1 MIQTMKPS
9 RSLHKA
15 GDPNKDR
22 VADEGNAGA
31 CLLRSLGWIT
41 AGVAAVTLGIVIG
54 REVHQ
59 RYKFNRRTPYDMYSH
74 SGDQAQDVE
83 FGVGI

>member
-1 MIQTMKPS
+1 MIQAMKPFCTHDKTGES
-9 RSLHKA
+9 SEGRGS
-15 GDPNKDR
+15 
-22 VADEGNAGA
+22 EGNDTGV

-74 SGDQAQDVE
+74 SGDQMQDVE
-83 FGVGI
+83 FGVGT